1 MRRLARLVRATKTA
15 IDSNGRGC
23 RPGKAPAATR
33 HRCGSE
39 PAAIARRR
47 CACAASRTVPSPSG
61 RGPAKSPLRGPF
73 DLSLQASGRAEA
85 ASLQNTALSPHPCG
99 LPRPAGNVSAI
110 LRPSA
115 PAVSAR
121 KVNKL
126 TTGRTNVGRVRRSR
140 HPAQNQLCARCPCPA
155 ALRLRGPK
163 DNQSRMRWPGKAP
176 AATRHNKHRL
186 RIASQTARYPAGQWW
201 LRLLAAASP
210 DRGSRQF
217 YPVRGTR
224 SRPAPP
230 DSRSMLRCARYR

>member
-1 MRRLARLVRATKTA
+1 MLIPGRLRSRLIFCVMSRMAQGA
-15 IDSNGRGC
+15 HRGRPVAAAPC
-23 RPGKAPAATR
+23 TPGLR
-33 HRCGSE
+33 
-39 PAAIARRR
+39 
-47 CACAASRTVPSPSG
+47 
-61 RGPAKSPLRGPF
+61 PAKSPLRGPF

-115 PAVSAR
+115 PAVSAA
-121 KVNKL
+121 
-126 TTGRTNVGRVRRSR
+126 
-140 HPAQNQLCARCPCPA
+140 PALAPA
-155 ALRLRGPK
+155 VIWNCR
-163 DNQSRMRWPGKAP
+163 PGKAP

>member
-1 MRRLARLVRATKTA
+1 MAPGAHR
-15 IDSNGRGC
+15 GRPVTVAPC
-23 RPGKAPAATR
+23 TPGLW
-33 HRCGSE
+33 
-39 PAAIARRR
+39 
-47 CACAASRTVPSPSG
+47 
-61 RGPAKSPLRGPF
+61 PAKSPLRGPF

-140 HPAQNQLCARCPCPA
+140 HPAQNRLRARCPCPA
-155 ALRLRGPK
+155 ALRMPDLLRRGCWPGK
-163 DNQSRMRWPGKAP
+163 APAATRHKAAPCPAALRWPGLLLRFCWPGKAP